1 MNKSCFDTNNNN
13 NLITTIYDV
22 HILRVLSCLLILK
35 SMAWQNKL
43 FNVRNDCLLIL
54 H

>member
-22 HILRVLSCLLILK
+22 HILRVLSCLQVLSLWLSKI
-35 SMAWQNKL
+35 
-43 FNVRNDCLLIL
+43 II
-54 H
+54 